1 MYAVTG
7 ITGQVG
13 GAVARALLARH
24 QPVRA
29 VVRDAARATPWT
41 DRGADVAVARLDDA
55 QALASAFADTQGVFV
70 MLPANFDPAP
80 GFPEARGL
88 IGAIAQALAQA
99 RPARVV
105 ALSTIGAQAAQENLL
120 TQLGL
125 LEDAL
130 GALPLD
136 VRFIR
141 PAWFMEN
148 ALWDVAPARDTGVID
163 AYLQPVERPI
173 PMVATED
180 VGRTAAEMLL
190 SPGDGPR
197 VVELAGPAPVSP
209 ADIAAGLGALLGRP
223 VRAQPVP
230 RAEWEARFRQQ
241 GAQRP
246 GPRARMLDGFNEGWL
261 RFEGVARHGTVSLAT
276 VLGELVNR
284 AG

>member
-24 QPVRA
+24 QLVRA
-29 VVRDAARATPWT
+29 VVRDAARAAPWT
-41 DRGADVAVARLDDA
+41 DRGADVAVAGLDDA
-55 QALASAFADTQGVFV
+55 QALASAFTNTQGVFV

-99 RPARVV
+99 RPPRVV
-105 ALSTIGAQAAQENLL
+105 ALSTIGAQATQENLL

-130 GALPLD
+130 GALSLD

-148 ALWDVAPARDTGVID
+148 ALWDVAPARDTGVVD

-197 VVELAGPAPVSP
+197 VVELEGPAPVSP

-223 VRAQPVP
+223 VWAQPVP

-241 GAQRP
+241 GAQHP

-261 RFEGVARHGTVSLAT
+261 RFEGTARRGTVSLAT
-276 VLGELVNR
+276 VLGELVTR